1 MKGRVQIDAEPSLA
15 RKPEIRAY
23 LVITVI
29 GWKCCCV
36 DLELQNARGGRKLIV
51 ENCET
56 LKGCT
61 SLISLDCSYSQKLKS
76 RIKLLRNRNQV
87 DLEYSTEAQ
96 ENEARSELL
105 TRKYKGS

>member
-56 LKGCT
+56 
-61 SLISLDCSYSQKLKS
+61 
-76 RIKLLRNRNQV
+76 
-87 DLEYSTEAQ
+87 
-96 ENEARSELL
+96 
-105 TRKYKGS
+105 